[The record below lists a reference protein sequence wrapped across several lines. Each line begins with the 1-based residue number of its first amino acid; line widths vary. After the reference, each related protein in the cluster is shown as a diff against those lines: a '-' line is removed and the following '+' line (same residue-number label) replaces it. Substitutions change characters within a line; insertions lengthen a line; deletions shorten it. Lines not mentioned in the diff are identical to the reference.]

1 MTLFALAIPGR
12 EMGDC
17 HNPSSTSM
25 CFIFIMCSSGI
36 LLSTEVTLINQA
48 ADLWKF
54 SCWINAILLLGTD
67 FKELNWKQR
76 WTRDFCEPCYF
87 IYRSVIKKSPLVHLL
102 ISEECD
108 VPWLFLVDLVV
119 LAAKDSDTLKQ
130 VNFVNK
136 TFSLLI
142 NLFYLSPVDFKATV
156 ITLIFSDKSLPGLCF
171 PFFHFCGW

>member
-1 MTLFALAIPGR
+1 M
-12 EMGDC
+12 
-17 HNPSSTSM
+17 N
-25 CFIFIMCSSGI
+25 
-36 LLSTEVTLINQA
+36 
-48 ADLWKF
+48 
-54 SCWINAILLLGTD
+54 LGT
-67 FKELNWKQR
+67 L
-76 WTRDFCEPCYF
+76 

-108 VPWLFLVDLVV
+108 VPWLFLVDLVA

-142 NLFYLSPVDFKATV
+142 NLFYLSPVHFKATV

-171 PFFHFCGW
+171 PFFHFCG